1 MITYLIPKYPK
12 WKLIIKIVR
21 VTAFVHLLYED
32 VKCLVLGILIVEVSN
47 EIQFSYPKVDHW
59 SGLFYLYSGLH
70 RRSSSV
76 PCWCWRSSQWPIVQ
90 NFNQKLLGL
99 FLSDKSVNPD
109 SICLSW
115 SNDTT
120 PYSPIK
126 TLIFI
131 FGGKISSYFLD

>member
-59 SGLFYLYSGLH
+59 SGLFYLY
-70 RRSSSV
+70 RV
-76 PCWCWRSSQWPIVQ
+76 VYT
-90 NFNQKLLGL
+90 
-99 FLSDKSVNPD
+99 VEVVV
-109 SICLSW
+109 CLAGAGEAQ
-115 SNDTT
+115 
-120 PYSPIK
+120 
-126 TLIFI
+126 LC
-131 FGGKISSYFLD
+131 